1 MAQRRSVPAS
11 VPSVKSRGKRLP
23 EGGKLGVPEALAPG
37 SADAS
42 DSSDGHDKGAGK
54 SKPATAHKGP
64 DLTK

>member
-23 EGGKLGVPEALAPG
+23 DSGKVGVPEAHAPG
-37 SADAS
+37 STDPS

-54 SKPATAHKGP
+54 GKPSTSHNGP